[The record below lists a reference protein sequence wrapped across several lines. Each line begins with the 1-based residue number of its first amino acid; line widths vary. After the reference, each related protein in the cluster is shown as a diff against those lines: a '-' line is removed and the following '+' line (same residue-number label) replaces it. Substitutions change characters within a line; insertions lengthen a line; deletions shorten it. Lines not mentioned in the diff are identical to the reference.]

1 METFDFSKV
10 TGEIAGEAF
19 RDTGLKGALDLSRV
33 TAIEVG
39 AFENVTGVTDW
50 SAICQGAEAG
60 ILKKLEYSNVFL
72 KDDAVWDLV
81 ERAMDGKF
89 RLNQD
94 GGYPTLRPTDN
105 AWEDSH
111 LGEKNGLGAASTQL
125 TKAAK
130 WTNEDRTTAQVEIQA
145 AYAPDRQR
153 DFVFVLDTSTSME
166 QVNGQGAAL
175 NKMYEMLSKVADV
188 TETLLTS
195 QEVDSRVAVLS
206 FGSGVNAASAG
217 FFRRPTRRMPGK

>member
-1 METFDFSKV
+1 MRGIETVSYTHLDVYKRQQLETFDFSKV

-81 ERAMDGKF
+81 ERAMDGKMCI
-89 RLNQD
+89 R
-94 GGYPTLRPTDN
+94 
-105 AWEDSH
+105 DS
-111 LGEKNGLGAASTQL
+111 
-125 TKAAK
+125 
-130 WTNEDRTTAQVEIQA
+130 D
-145 AYAPDRQR
+145 
-153 DFVFVLDTSTSME
+153 
-166 QVNGQGAAL
+166 
-175 NKMYEMLSKVADV
+175 
-188 TETLLTS
+188 
-195 QEVDSRVAVLS
+195 DSCLHPHQPLV
-206 FGSGVNAASAG
+206 
-217 FFRRPTRRMPGK
+217 